1 MKIPFSLLVILMP
14 VLLTAQTLNQK
25 AFDEKRNN
33 EMLVGYCTRE
43 GFKMIQSNFD
53 SAYQAEY
60 PIYKSDAATMEILKT
75 KLKKV
80 KVTIVMGTWCS
91 DSRDWVP
98 RFYKVMDEAG
108 FDYRKLT
115 LICVDHVKKAPV
127 NGLDKLKIDRIPT
140 FIFYKKKKELGRI
153 VEVPTDLIEKDM
165 LKILGKIR

>member
-1 MKIPFSLLVILMP
+1 MKNLFSCLVIILP
-14 VLLTAQTLNQK
+14 VLITAQTLNQV

-33 EMLVGYCTRE
+33 EMLLGYCTRE

-60 PIYKSDAATMEILKT
+60 PVYKPDPATLDILKT

-80 KVTIVMGTWCS
+80 KVTIVMGTWCG
-91 DSRDWVP
+91 DSRDWIP

-108 FDYRKLT
+108 FDYRRLT

-127 NGLDKLKIDRIPT
+127 TGLDKLKIERIPT

-153 VEVPTDLIEKDM
+153 VEVPSDLIEKDM
-165 LKILGKIR
+165 LKIVGKR